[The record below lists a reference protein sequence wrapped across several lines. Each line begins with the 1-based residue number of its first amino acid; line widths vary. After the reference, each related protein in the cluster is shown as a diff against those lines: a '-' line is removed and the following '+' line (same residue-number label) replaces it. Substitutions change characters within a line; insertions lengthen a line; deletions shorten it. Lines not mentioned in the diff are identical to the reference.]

1 MSKFYKNTYKTMK
14 KIKKQ
19 ITENLIMVRP
29 EHFDFNYETAE
40 NNHFQKK
47 EKKLSKER
55 ILKNAK
61 DEFDNLYNKLIKNKI
76 NVNVFN
82 DRKKVRTTD
91 SVFPNN
97 WISLHQ
103 DGSVYVYPMFSEN
116 RRKERRFDIIEK
128 LKKQFEIK
136 RVIDLSYFEKESV
149 FLEGT
154 GSMILDRQNKICY
167 AALSDRTNLIAL
179 NNFCNRALYNPVT
192 FKSYQ
197 KVEEKKN
204 LIYHTNVMM
213 CIADK
218 YAIVCLETIH
228 DTKERKKL
236 ISSLEKTNKEIIEI
250 SEKQCNNFAGNMLQV
265 LNRNDQKFLIM
276 SSTAYKSL
284 NTFQIKKIL
293 SFNKVIHSNL
303 EQIEKLGG
311 GSARCMIAEN
321 FLQKK

>member
-1 MSKFYKNTYKTMK
+1 MSKE
-14 KIKKQ
+14 KI
-19 ITENLIMVRP
+19 LR
-29 EHFDFNYETAE
+29 
-40 NNHFQKK
+40 
-47 EKKLSKER
+47 
-55 ILKNAK
+55 NAK
-61 DEFDNLYNKLIKNKI
+61 GEFDNLYKKLIKNKI
-76 NVNVFN
+76 NVDVFN

-167 AALSDRTNLIAL
+167 SSISDRTNLIAL
-179 NNFCNRALYNPVT
+179 NDFCDKALYNPVT

-197 KVEEKKN
+197 KVEGKIN

-213 CIADK
+213 CIADQ
-218 YAIVCLETIH
+218 YAIVCLDSIH
-228 DTKERKKL
+228 NTKEREVL

-250 SEKQCNNFAGNMLQV
+250 SEKQCNSFAGNMLQV
-265 LNRNDQKFLIM
+265 SNRNDQKFLVM
-276 SSTAYKSL
+276 SSSAYKCL

-293 SFNKVIHSNL
+293 SYNKVIHSNL

>member
-1 MSKFYKNTYKTMK
+1 MK

-19 ITENLIMVRP
+19 ITSNLIMVRP

-40 NNHFQKK
+40 NNHFQKE
-47 EKKLSKER
+47 EKKLSKEK

-61 DEFDNLYNKLIKNKI
+61 NEFDNLYKKLIKNKI
-76 NVNVFN
+76 NVDVFN

-128 LKKQFEIK
+128 LKKQFIIR

-167 AALSDRTNLIAL
+167 SSISDRTNLIAL
-179 NNFCNRALYNPVT
+179 NDFCNRALYNPVT

-197 KVEEKKN
+197 KVEGKIN

-213 CIADK
+213 CIADQ
-218 YAIVCLETIH
+218 YAIVCLDSIH
-228 DTKERKKL
+228 NTKEREVL

-250 SEKQCNNFAGNMLQV
+250 SEKQCNSFAGNMLQV
-265 LNRNDQKFLIM
+265 SNRNDQKFLVM
-276 SSTAYKSL
+276 SSSAYKCL

-293 SFNKVIHSNL
+293 SYNKVIHSNL

>member
-1 MSKFYKNTYKTMK
+1 MK

-19 ITENLIMVRP
+19 ITSNLIMVRP

-40 NNHFQKK
+40 NNHFQKE
-47 EKKLSKER
+47 EKKLSKEK

-61 DEFDNLYNKLIKNKI
+61 GEFDNLYKKLIKNKI
-76 NVNVFN
+76 NVDVFN

-128 LKKQFEIK
+128 LKKQFIIR

-167 AALSDRTNLIAL
+167 SSISDRTNLIAL
-179 NNFCNRALYNPVT
+179 NDFCDRALYNPVT

-197 KVEEKKN
+197 KVEGKIN

-213 CIADK
+213 CIADQ
-218 YAIVCLETIH
+218 YAIVCLNSIH
-228 DTKERKKL
+228 NTKEREVL

-250 SEKQCNNFAGNMLQV
+250 SEKQCNSFAGNMLQV
-265 LNRNDQKFLIM
+265 SNRNDQKFLVM
-276 SSTAYKSL
+276 SSSAYKCL

-293 SFNKVIHSNL
+293 SYNKVIHSNL

>member
-1 MSKFYKNTYKTMK
+1 MK

-19 ITENLIMVRP
+19 ITKNLIMVRP

-40 NNHFQKK
+40 NNHFQKE
-47 EKKLSKER
+47 EKKLSKEK

-61 DEFDNLYNKLIKNKI
+61 NEFDNLYKKLIKNKI
-76 NVNVFN
+76 NVDVFN

-128 LKKQFEIK
+128 LKKQFIIR

-167 AALSDRTNLIAL
+167 SSISDRTNLIAL
-179 NNFCNRALYNPVT
+179 NDFCDRALYNPVT

-197 KVEEKKN
+197 KVEGKIN

-213 CIADK
+213 CIADQ
-218 YAIVCLETIH
+218 YAIVCLDSIH
-228 DTKERKKL
+228 NTKEREVL

-250 SEKQCNNFAGNMLQV
+250 SEKQCNSFAGNMLQV
-265 LNRNDQKFLIM
+265 SNRNDQKFLVM
-276 SSTAYKSL
+276 SSSAYKCL

-293 SFNKVIHSNL
+293 SYNKVIHSNL

>member
-1 MSKFYKNTYKTMK
+1 MK

-19 ITENLIMVRP
+19 ITNNVIMVRP
-29 EHFDFNYETAE
+29 EHFDFNYQTAE
-40 NNHFQKK
+40 NNHFQT
-47 EKKLSKER
+47 EDKKLSKEK

-61 DEFDNLYNKLIKNKI
+61 NEFDNLYNKLIKNKI

-136 RVIDLSYFEKESV
+136 RVIDLSYFEIESV

-179 NNFCNRALYNPVT
+179 NDFCNRALYNPVT

-197 KVEEKKN
+197 NVRGKIN

-213 CIADK
+213 CIADQ
-218 YAIVCLETIH
+218 YAIVCLDTIH
-228 DTKERKKL
+228 NTKEREVL

-250 SEKQCNNFAGNMLQV
+250 SEKQCNSFAGNMLQV
-265 LNRNDQKFLIM
+265 SNKNDQKFLVM
-276 SSTAYKSL
+276 SSSAYKCL

-293 SFNKVIHSNL
+293 SYNKVIHSNL

>member
-1 MSKFYKNTYKTMK
+1 MK

-19 ITENLIMVRP
+19 ITSNLIMVRP

-40 NNHFQKK
+40 NNHFQKE
-47 EKKLSKER
+47 EKKLSKEK

-61 DEFDNLYNKLIKNKI
+61 NEFDNLYKKLIKNKI
-76 NVNVFN
+76 NVDVFN

-128 LKKQFEIK
+128 LKKQFVI
-136 RVIDLSYFEKESV
+136 RSVIDLSYFEKESV

-167 AALSDRTNLIAL
+167 SSISDRTNLIAL
-179 NNFCNRALYNPVT
+179 NDFCNRALYNPVT

-197 KVEEKKN
+197 KVEGKIN

-213 CIADK
+213 CIADQ
-218 YAIVCLETIH
+218 YAIVCLDSIH
-228 DTKERKKL
+228 NTKEREVL

-250 SEKQCNNFAGNMLQV
+250 SEKQCNSFAGNMLQV
-265 LNRNDQKFLIM
+265 SNRNDQKFLVM
-276 SSTAYKSL
+276 SSSAYKCL

-293 SFNKVIHSNL
+293 SYNKVIHSNL

>member
-1 MSKFYKNTYKTMK
+1 MIK

-19 ITENLIMVRP
+19 ITKNLIMVRP

-40 NNHFQKK
+40 NNHFQKE
-47 EKKLSKER
+47 EKKLSKEK

-61 DEFDNLYNKLIKNKI
+61 GEFDNLYKKLIKNKI
-76 NVNVFN
+76 NVDVFN

-128 LKKQFEIK
+128 LKKQFVI
-136 RVIDLSYFEKESV
+136 RSVIDLSYFEKESV

-167 AALSDRTNLIAL
+167 SSISDRTNLIAL
-179 NNFCNRALYNPVT
+179 NDFCNRALYNPVT

-197 KVEEKKN
+197 KVEGKIN

-213 CIADK
+213 CIADQ
-218 YAIVCLETIH
+218 YAIVCLDSIH
-228 DTKERKKL
+228 NTKEREVL

-250 SEKQCNNFAGNMLQV
+250 SEKQCNSFAGNMLQV
-265 LNRNDQKFLIM
+265 SNRNDQKFLVM
-276 SSTAYKSL
+276 SSSAYKCL

-293 SFNKVIHSNL
+293 SYNKIIHSNL

>member
-1 MSKFYKNTYKTMK
+1 MK

-19 ITENLIMVRP
+19 ITHNLIMVRP

-47 EKKLSKER
+47 EKKLSKEK
-55 ILKNAK
+55 ILRNAK
-61 DEFDNLYNKLIKNKI
+61 NEFDNLYNKLLKNKI

-167 AALSDRTNLIAL
+167 AALSDRTNIIAL
-179 NNFCNRALYNPVT
+179 NDFCNRTLYNPII

-197 KVEEKKN
+197 KVEGKIN

-213 CIADK
+213 CVADQ
-218 YAIVCLETIH
+218 YAIVCLDTIH
-228 DTKERKKL
+228 NTKEREIL
-236 ISSLEKTNKEIIEI
+236 ISSLEKTNKEIIDI
-250 SEKQCNNFAGNMLQV
+250 SEKQCNSFAGNMLQV
-265 LNRNDQKFLIM
+265 SNTNDQKFLVM
-276 SSTAYKSL
+276 SSTAYKCL
-284 NTFQIKKIL
+284 NTTQIKKIL
-293 SFNKVIHSNL
+293 NYNKVIHSNL

>member
-1 MSKFYKNTYKTMK
+1 M
-14 KIKKQ
+14 
-19 ITENLIMVRP
+19 RP

-40 NNHFQKK
+40 NNHFQK
-47 EKKLSKER
+47 EDKKLSKEK

-61 DEFDNLYNKLIKNKI
+61 NEFDNLYNKLIINKI

-179 NNFCNRALYNPVT
+179 NDFCNRALYNPVT

-197 KVEEKKN
+197 KVEGKIN

-213 CIADK
+213 CVADQ
-218 YAIVCLETIH
+218 YAIVCLDTIH
-228 DTKERKKL
+228 NTKEREIL

-250 SEKQCNNFAGNMLQV
+250 SEKQCNSFAGNMLQV
-265 LNRNDQKFLIM
+265 SNTNDQKFLVM
-276 SSTAYKSL
+276 SSTAYKCL
-284 NTFQIKKIL
+284 NTTQKKKIL
-293 SFNKVIHSNL
+293 NYNKVIHSNL

>member
-1 MSKFYKNTYKTMK
+1 MK

-19 ITENLIMVRP
+19 ISKNLIMVRP
-29 EHFDFNYETAE
+29 EHFDFNYETAK

-47 EKKLSKER
+47 EKKLSKKE
-55 ILKNAK
+55 IINNAK
-61 DEFDNLYNKLIKNKI
+61 NEFDKLYNKLIKNKI
-76 NVNVFN
+76 NVHLFN
-82 DRKKVRTTD
+82 DRKDIRTTD

-103 DGSVYVYPMFSEN
+103 DGSVYIYPMFSEN
-116 RRKERRFDIIEK
+116 RRKERRFDIIKK
-128 LKKQFEIK
+128 LKKQFEVK

-167 AALSDRTNLIAL
+167 ASLSDRTNLIAL
-179 NNFCNRALYNPVT
+179 NNFCNRALYNPVI

-197 KVEEKKN
+197 MLEGKIN

-213 CIADK
+213 CIADE
-218 YAIVCLETIH
+218 YAIVCLDTIH
-228 DTKERKKL
+228 NTKEREIL

-250 SEKQCNNFAGNMLQV
+250 SEKQCNSFAGNMLQV
-265 LNRNDQKFLIM
+265 SNTNNQKFLVM
-276 SSTAYKSL
+276 SSSAYKCL

-293 SFNKVIHSNL
+293 NYNKVIHSNL
-303 EQIEKLGG
+303 KQIEKLGG

>member
-1 MSKFYKNTYKTMK
+1 MK

-19 ITENLIMVRP
+19 ITKNIVMVRP
-29 EHFDFNYETAE
+29 EHFDFNYETVE
-40 NNHFQKK
+40 NNHFQKE
-47 EKKLSKER
+47 EKKLSKEK
-55 ILKNAK
+55 IIKNAK
-61 DEFDNLYNKLIKNKI
+61 NEFDNLYNKLIKNKI
-76 NVNVFN
+76 NVDVFN
-82 DRKKVRTTD
+82 DRKKVKTTD

-103 DGSVYVYPMFSEN
+103 DGSVYIYPMFSEN
-116 RRKERRFDIIEK
+116 RRKERRFDIIKK
-128 LKKQFEIK
+128 LKKQFEVK

-167 AALSDRTNLIAL
+167 ASLSDRTNLIAL
-179 NNFCNRALYNPVT
+179 NDFCNRALYNPVT

-197 KVEEKKN
+197 NVEGKIN

-213 CIADK
+213 CIADE
-218 YAIVCLETIH
+218 YAIVCLDTIH
-228 DTKERKKL
+228 NTKEREIV
-236 ISSLEKTNKEIIEI
+236 ISSLKKTNKEIIEI
-250 SEKQCNNFAGNMLQV
+250 SEKQCNSFAGNMLQV
-265 LNRNDQKFLIM
+265 SNTNDQKFLVM
-276 SSTAYKSL
+276 SSSAYNCL
-284 NTFQIKKIL
+284 NTFQVKKIL
-293 SFNKVIHSNL
+293 NYNKVIHSNL

>member
-1 MSKFYKNTYKTMK
+1 MIK

-19 ITENLIMVRP
+19 ITKNLIMVRP

-40 NNHFQKK
+40 NNHFQKE
-47 EKKLSKER
+47 EKKLSKEK

-61 DEFDNLYNKLIKNKI
+61 GEFDNLYKKLIKNKI
-76 NVNVFN
+76 NVDVFN

-167 AALSDRTNLIAL
+167 SSISDRTNLIAL
-179 NNFCNRALYNPVT
+179 NDFCNRALYNPVT

-197 KVEEKKN
+197 KVEGKIN

-213 CIADK
+213 CIADQ
-218 YAIVCLETIH
+218 YAIVCLDSIH
-228 DTKERKKL
+228 NTKEREVL

-250 SEKQCNNFAGNMLQV
+250 SEKQCNSFAGNMLQV
-265 LNRNDQKFLIM
+265 SNRNDQKFLVM
-276 SSTAYKSL
+276 SSSAYKCL

-293 SFNKVIHSNL
+293 SYNKVIHSNL

>member
-1 MSKFYKNTYKTMK
+1 
-14 KIKKQ
+14 
-19 ITENLIMVRP
+19 MVKP

-40 NNHFQKK
+40 NNHFQEE
-47 EKKLSKER
+47 EKKLSKEK

-61 DEFDNLYNKLIKNKI
+61 NEFDNLYNKLIKNKI
-76 NVNVFN
+76 NVDVFN
-82 DRKKVRTTD
+82 DRKKVKTTD
-91 SVFPNN
+91 SIFPNN

-103 DGSVYVYPMFSEN
+103 DGSIYIYPMFSEN

-128 LKKQFEIK
+128 LKKQFEVK

-179 NNFCNRALYNPVT
+179 NDFCKRALYNPVT
-192 FKSYQ
+192 FKSFQ
-197 KVEEKKN
+197 KVEGKIN
-204 LIYHTNVMM
+204 LIYHTNIMM
-213 CIADK
+213 CIADD
-218 YAIVCLETIH
+218 YAIVCLDTIH
-228 DTKERKKL
+228 NTKEREIL
-236 ISSLEKTNKEIIEI
+236 ISNLEKTNKEIIEI
-250 SEKQCNNFAGNMLQV
+250 SDKQCNSFAGNMIQV
-265 LNRNDQKFLIM
+265 SNTNDEKFLVM
-276 SSTAYKSL
+276 SSSAYKCL

-293 SFNKVIHSNL
+293 NYNKVIHSNL
-303 EQIEKLGG
+303 KQIEKLGG

>member
-1 MSKFYKNTYKTMK
+1 MK

-19 ITENLIMVRP
+19 ITKNLIMVRP

-40 NNHFQKK
+40 NNHFQKE
-47 EKKLSKER
+47 EKKLSKEK

-61 DEFDNLYNKLIKNKI
+61 NEFDNLYNKLIKNKI
-76 NVNVFN
+76 NVDVFN

-167 AALSDRTNLIAL
+167 AALSDRTNLIVL
-179 NNFCNRALYNPVT
+179 NNFCNRALYNPVI

-197 KVEEKKN
+197 KIEGNIN

-213 CIADK
+213 CIADQ
-218 YAIVCLETIH
+218 YAVVCLDTIH
-228 DTKERKKL
+228 NTKEREIL

-250 SEKQCNNFAGNMLQV
+250 SEKQCNSFAGNMLQV
-265 LNRNDQKFLIM
+265 SNTNNEKFLVM
-276 SSTAYKSL
+276 SSSAYKCL

-293 SFNKVIHSNL
+293 NYNKVIHSNL

>member
-1 MSKFYKNTYKTMK
+1 
-14 KIKKQ
+14 
-19 ITENLIMVRP
+19 
-29 EHFDFNYETAE
+29 
-40 NNHFQKK
+40 
-47 EKKLSKER
+47 
-55 ILKNAK
+55 
-61 DEFDNLYNKLIKNKI
+61 
-76 NVNVFN
+76 
-82 DRKKVRTTD
+82 
-91 SVFPNN
+91 
-97 WISLHQ
+97 
-103 DGSVYVYPMFSEN
+103 MFSEN

-179 NNFCNRALYNPVT
+179 NDFCNRALYNPVT

-197 KVEEKKN
+197 KVKGKIN

-213 CIADK
+213 CIADQ
-218 YAIVCLETIH
+218 YAIVCLDTIH
-228 DTKERKKL
+228 NTKEREVL

-250 SEKQCNNFAGNMLQV
+250 SEKQCNSFAGNMLQV
-265 LNRNDQKFLIM
+265 SNKNDQKFLVM
-276 SSTAYKSL
+276 SSSAYKCL

-293 SFNKVIHSNL
+293 SYNKVIHSNL

>member
-1 MSKFYKNTYKTMK
+1 MIK

-19 ITENLIMVRP
+19 ITKNLIMVRP

-40 NNHFQKK
+40 NNHFQKE
-47 EKKLSKER
+47 EKKLSKEK

-61 DEFDNLYNKLIKNKI
+61 GEFDNLYKKLIKNKI
-76 NVNVFN
+76 NVDVFN

-128 LKKQFEIK
+128 LKKQFVI
-136 RVIDLSYFEKESV
+136 RSVIDLSYFEKESV

-167 AALSDRTNLIAL
+167 SSISDRTNLIAL
-179 NNFCNRALYNPVT
+179 NDFCNRALYNPVT

-197 KVEEKKN
+197 KVEGKIN

-213 CIADK
+213 CIADQ
-218 YAIVCLETIH
+218 YAIVCLDSIH
-228 DTKERKKL
+228 NTKEREVL

-250 SEKQCNNFAGNMLQV
+250 SEKQCNSFAGNMLQV
-265 LNRNDQKFLIM
+265 SNRNDQKFLVM
-276 SSTAYKSL
+276 SSSAYKCL

-293 SFNKVIHSNL
+293 SYNKVIHSNL

>member
-1 MSKFYKNTYKTMK
+1 MIK

-19 ITENLIMVRP
+19 ITKNLIMVRP

-40 NNHFQKK
+40 NNHFQKE
-47 EKKLSKER
+47 EKKLSKEK

-61 DEFDNLYNKLIKNKI
+61 GEFDNLYKKLIKNKI
-76 NVNVFN
+76 NVDVFN

-128 LKKQFEIK
+128 LKKQFVI
-136 RVIDLSYFEKESV
+136 RSVIDLSYFEKESV

-167 AALSDRTNLIAL
+167 SSISDRTNLIAL
-179 NNFCNRALYNPVT
+179 NDFCNRALYNPVT

-197 KVEEKKN
+197 KVEGKIN

-213 CIADK
+213 CIADQ
-218 YAIVCLETIH
+218 YAIICLDSIH
-228 DTKERKKL
+228 NIKEREVL

-250 SEKQCNNFAGNMLQV
+250 SEKQCNSFAGNMLQV
-265 LNRNDQKFLIM
+265 SNRNDQKFLVM
-276 SSTAYKSL
+276 SSSAYKCL

-293 SFNKVIHSNL
+293 SYNKVIHSNL

>member
-1 MSKFYKNTYKTMK
+1 MK

-19 ITENLIMVRP
+19 ITKNIVMVRP
-29 EHFDFNYETAE
+29 EHFDFNYETVE
-40 NNHFQKK
+40 NNHFQKE
-47 EKKLSKER
+47 EKKLSKEK
-55 ILKNAK
+55 IIKNAK
-61 DEFDNLYNKLIKNKI
+61 NEFDNLYNKLIKNKI
-76 NVNVFN
+76 NVDVFN
-82 DRKKVRTTD
+82 DRKKVKTTD

-103 DGSVYVYPMFSEN
+103 DGSVYIYPMFSEN
-116 RRKERRFDIIEK
+116 RRKERRFDIIKK
-128 LKKQFEIK
+128 LKKQFEVK

-167 AALSDRTNLIAL
+167 ASLSDRTNLIAL

-197 KVEEKKN
+197 KLEGKIN

-213 CIADK
+213 CIADE
-218 YAIVCLETIH
+218 YAIVCLDTIH
-228 DTKERKKL
+228 NTKEKEIV
-236 ISSLEKTNKEIIEI
+236 ISSLKKTNKEIIEI
-250 SEKQCNNFAGNMLQV
+250 SEKQCNSFAGNMLQV
-265 LNRNDQKFLIM
+265 SNTNDQKFLVM
-276 SSTAYKSL
+276 SSSAYNCL
-284 NTFQIKKIL
+284 NTFQVKKIL
-293 SFNKVIHSNL
+293 NYNKVIHSNL

>member
-1 MSKFYKNTYKTMK
+1 MK

-19 ITENLIMVRP
+19 ITSNLIMVRP

-40 NNHFQKK
+40 NNHFQKE
-47 EKKLSKER
+47 EKKLSKEK

-61 DEFDNLYNKLIKNKI
+61 NEFDNLYKKLIKNKI
-76 NVNVFN
+76 NVDVFN

-128 LKKQFEIK
+128 LKKQFVI
-136 RVIDLSYFEKESV
+136 RSVIDLSYFEKESV

-167 AALSDRTNLIAL
+167 SSISDRTNLIAL
-179 NNFCNRALYNPVT
+179 NDFCNRALYNPVT

-197 KVEEKKN
+197 KVEGKIN

-213 CIADK
+213 CIADQ
-218 YAIVCLETIH
+218 YAIVCLNSIH
-228 DTKERKKL
+228 NTKEREVL

-250 SEKQCNNFAGNMLQV
+250 SEKQCNSFAGNMLQV
-265 LNRNDQKFLIM
+265 SNRNDQKFLVM
-276 SSTAYKSL
+276 SSSAYKCL

-293 SFNKVIHSNL
+293 SYNKVIHSNL

>member
-1 MSKFYKNTYKTMK
+1 MK

-19 ITENLIMVRP
+19 ITKNLIMVRP

-40 NNHFQKK
+40 NNHFQKE
-47 EKKLSKER
+47 EKKLSKEK

-61 DEFDNLYNKLIKNKI
+61 NEFDNLYKKLIKNKI
-76 NVNVFN
+76 NVDVFN

-128 LKKQFEIK
+128 LKKQFIIR

-167 AALSDRTNLIAL
+167 SSISDRTNLIAL
-179 NNFCNRALYNPVT
+179 NDFCNRALYNPVT

-197 KVEEKKN
+197 KVEGKIN

-213 CIADK
+213 CIADQ
-218 YAIVCLETIH
+218 YAIVCLDSIH
-228 DTKERKKL
+228 NTKEREVL

-250 SEKQCNNFAGNMLQV
+250 SEKQCNSFAGNMLQV
-265 LNRNDQKFLIM
+265 SNRNDQKFLVM
-276 SSTAYKSL
+276 SSSAYKCL

-293 SFNKVIHSNL
+293 SYNKVIHSNL

>member
-1 MSKFYKNTYKTMK
+1 MK

-19 ITENLIMVRP
+19 ITKNLIMVRP

-40 NNHFQKK
+40 NNHFQKE
-47 EKKLSKER
+47 EKKLSKEK

-61 DEFDNLYNKLIKNKI
+61 NEFDNLYNKLIKNKI
-76 NVNVFN
+76 NVDVFN

-103 DGSVYVYPMFSEN
+103 DGSVYIYPMFSKN

-136 RVIDLSYFEKESV
+136 SVIDLSYFEKESV

-167 AALSDRTNLIAL
+167 AALSDRTNLIVL
-179 NNFCNRALYNPVT
+179 NNFCNRALYNPVI

-197 KVEEKKN
+197 KIEGNIN

-213 CIADK
+213 CIADQ
-218 YAIVCLETIH
+218 YAVVCLDTIH
-228 DTKERKKL
+228 NTKEREIL

-250 SEKQCNNFAGNMLQV
+250 SEKQCNSFAGNMLQV
-265 LNRNDQKFLIM
+265 SNTNNEKFLVM
-276 SSTAYKSL
+276 SSSAYKCL

-293 SFNKVIHSNL
+293 NYNKVIHSNL

>member
-1 MSKFYKNTYKTMK
+1 MK

-19 ITENLIMVRP
+19 ITNNLIMVRP
-29 EHFDFNYETAE
+29 EHFDFNNETAE

-47 EKKLSKER
+47 EKKLSKEK
-55 ILKNAK
+55 ILRNAK
-61 DEFDNLYNKLIKNKI
+61 NEFDNLYNKLIKNKI

-103 DGSVYVYPMFSEN
+103 DGSVYIYPMFSEN
-116 RRKERRFDIIEK
+116 RRKEKRFDIIEK

-136 RVIDLSYFEKESV
+136 RVIDLSYFEIESV

-179 NNFCNRALYNPVT
+179 NHFCNRALYNPVT

-197 KVEEKKN
+197 NVRGKIN

-213 CIADK
+213 CIADQ
-218 YAIVCLETIH
+218 YAIVCLDTIH
-228 DTKERKKL
+228 NIKEREML

-250 SEKQCNNFAGNMLQV
+250 SEKQCNSFAGNMLQV
-265 LNRNDQKFLIM
+265 SNTNNEKFLVM
-276 SSTAYKSL
+276 SSSAYKCL

-293 SFNKVIHSNL
+293 NYNKVIHSNL
-303 EQIEKLGG
+303 KQIEKLGG

>member
-1 MSKFYKNTYKTMK
+1 MK

-19 ITENLIMVRP
+19 ITNNLIMVRP

-40 NNHFQKK
+40 NNHFQKE
-47 EKKLSKER
+47 EKKLSKEK

-61 DEFDNLYNKLIKNKI
+61 NEFDNLYNKLIINKI

-136 RVIDLSYFEKESV
+136 RIIDLSYFEKESV

-167 AALSDRTNLIAL
+167 AALSDRTNIIAL
-179 NNFCNRALYNPVT
+179 NDFCNRTLYNPIT

-197 KVEEKKN
+197 KVEGKIN

-213 CIADK
+213 CVADQ
-218 YAIVCLETIH
+218 YAIVCLDTIH
-228 DTKERKKL
+228 NIKEREIL
-236 ISSLEKTNKEIIEI
+236 ISSLEKTNKEIIDI
-250 SEKQCNNFAGNMLQV
+250 SEKQCNSFAGNMLQV
-265 LNRNDQKFLIM
+265 SNTNDQKFLVM
-276 SSTAYKSL
+276 SSSAYKCL
-284 NTFQIKKIL
+284 NTTQIKKIL
-293 SFNKVIHSNL
+293 NYNKVIHSNL

>member
-1 MSKFYKNTYKTMK
+1 MSHFSSKILMISPDKFRNNEHTLLDNVFQSKKTNQNQIEHLAIKEFNRLRELISNSGIEVFSFDDDSKFDT
-14 KIKKQ
+14 
-19 ITENLIMVRP
+19 P
-29 EHFDFNYETAE
+29 DA
-40 NNHFQKK
+40 
-47 EKKLSKER
+47 
-55 ILKNAK
+55 
-61 DEFDNLYNKLIKNKI
+61 
-76 NVNVFN
+76 
-82 DRKKVRTTD
+82 
-91 SVFPNN
+91 VFPNN

-154 GSMILDRQNKICY
+154 GSMILDRENKICY

-179 NNFCNRALYNPVT
+179 NDFCNRALYNPVT

-197 KVEEKKN
+197 KVEGKIN

-213 CIADK
+213 CIADQ

-228 DTKERKKL
+228 DKKEREIL

-250 SEKQCNNFAGNMLQV
+250 SEKQCNSFAGNMLQV
-265 LNRNDQKFLIM
+265 SNRNDQKFLVM
-276 SSTAYKSL
+276 SSSAYRCL
-284 NTFQIKKIL
+284 NPFQIKKIL
-293 SFNKVIHSNL
+293 TYNKVIHSNL